1 MYKCFACVNA
11 CAPHTHI
18 VPIDLGSS
26 CGFLEPRLNGF
37 DSLCMC
43 WKPNPGFL
51 QEQQLFLTTDSSLQA
66 CIACNF

>member
-1 MYKCFACVNA
+1 MCKCIAFISVW
-11 CAPHTHI
+11 APHMHI
-18 VPIDLGSS
+18 VRIDLRSS
-26 CGFLEPRLNGF
+26 CGFLELKLNGF

-66 CIACNF
+66 CM